1 MKTKFWVRILA
12 KPNTLLDSS
21 LHSTLACFTN
31 FLLKKLVMVIL
42 VLSITLFQCTLE
54 KFKLVNIHYF
64 KYISII
70 NVGIFVFWYIKVDM
84 ENDMYNNGCLK
95 TLFEIY
101 YVKGHVSKHTFG
113 MLGEN

>member
-1 MKTKFWVRILA
+1 
-12 KPNTLLDSS
+12 
-21 LHSTLACFTN
+21 
-31 FLLKKLVMVIL
+31 
-42 VLSITLFQCTLE
+42 
-54 KFKLVNIHYF
+54 
-64 KYISII
+64 
-70 NVGIFVFWYIKVDM
+70 M